1 MVRTLSKE
9 EIEKWN
15 NRLEKSSFKIY
26 FDLSTYKFQAQI
38 FKDIVNGFP
47 ITNAFN
53 LLDDPKND
61 AKLNRINYKL
71 SFSVTKKRQEDFLFL
86 INKFKSEGFL
96 NEEIVIDNII
106 QQTPI
111 HHNLYGVDFVK
122 YDIQLFE
129 PIFKTIAIVTIVED
143 AIDFIQQMYGV
154 NDSGEEIN
162 LLNYTKGSIVS
173 IKDNKSTDYMINDY
187 VYVRNT
193 VSSKYQALGNNIKN
207 HIKYE
212 LVCIDI
218 ENVKSS
224 VICYGDSVIVSEDQI
239 IPSRTNNLNII
250 FN

>member
-1 MVRTLSKE
+1 MAKRTLSKE

-26 FDLSTYKFQAQI
+26 FDLSTYTFQACNVKNI
-38 FKDIVNGFP
+38 ENGF
-47 ITNAFN
+47 TNN
-53 LLDDPKND
+53 SLLNDNTEKSD
-61 AKLNRINYKL
+61 AKFNRINYKL
-71 SFSVTKKRQEDFLFL
+71 SFSVTKKRQDDFLLL
-86 INKFKSEGFL
+86 INKFESEGFL
-96 NEEIVIDNII
+96 NEEIDISNII
-106 QQTPI
+106 KQTPI

-173 IKDNKSTDYMINDY
+173 IKDNRSIDYMIDNY
-187 VYVRNT
+187 IYVRNT
-193 VSSKYQALGNNIKN
+193 VSSKYQIFPDIEN
-207 HIKYE
+207 HINYE

-218 ENVKSS
+218 ENIKSS

-239 IPSRTNNLNII
+239 ITSRTNNLNII